1 MIIEKGLVALLLDIL
16 AYSRENCLELRI
28 SSIEYDPEQ
37 RINWNLCFQ
46 LAGLVL
52 RRVTVCFF
60 WADGVFIDL
69 VQLGWRLTAH
79 SYKYLIEDISLA
91 IHKFFYYDEFCAIS
105 HMDQVLGINTPQRIA
120 TTIINRIMAMP
131 LPIWLEVKNATF
143 INLRRKFFLSSV

>member
-60 WADGVFIDL
+60 
-69 VQLGWRLTAH
+69 
-79 SYKYLIEDISLA
+79 
-91 IHKFFYYDEFCAIS
+91 
-105 HMDQVLGINTPQRIA
+105 
-120 TTIINRIMAMP
+120 
-131 LPIWLEVKNATF
+131 
-143 INLRRKFFLSSV
+143 